1 MNLVLGLT
9 GGSGCGKSA
18 AARYLAKKG
27 AFIIDADEIARS
39 VVMPGQPAL
48 CEIAAA
54 FHDVLLPDG
63 TLNRKKLGALVFA
76 DKTALHTLNKIT
88 HPHIINEIKKNLETP
103 RRLIVIDA
111 PLLFECG
118 LDKLCSTCL
127 CILSDTA
134 LRLKRIME
142 RDQLTKEAAEAR
154 IKAQPT
160 NDFYLSRCQF
170 VIENNKDMAAMES
183 ALDNMLKE
191 LTS

>member
-9 GGSGCGKSA
+9 GGTGCGKSA
-18 AARYLAKKG
+18 AARYLEKKG
-27 AFIIDADEIARS
+27 AFIIDADEIARNI
-39 VVMPGQPAL
+39 VAPGEPAL
-48 CEIAAA
+48 CEISAA

-76 DKTALHTLNKIT
+76 DKTALHALNKIT
-88 HPHIINEIKKNLETP
+88 HPHIMNEIKKLLETP
-103 RRLIVIDA
+103 RIFTVIDA

-127 CILSDTA
+127 CVLSDPS

-142 RDQLTKEAAEAR
+142 RDQLTKEAAETR

-160 NDFYLSRCQF
+160 NDFYASRCQF
-170 VIENNKDMAAMES
+170 VIENNKDIAALES